1 MGRSPVVVGRTAWR
15 CVVDRLLDQRE
26 AARILGV
33 SVRTLERH
41 RISGTGPQFCRIGR
55 LVRYRERDLDDW
67 VSRSPVDRCT
77 MEKQDKDAVT
87 NTESEPDDDD
97 DLFGPIPSFEEAV
110 EKRKKRIS
118 ELLESDDKG
127 QRRLADRLKECRRG
141 NDQHRHPAAGS

>member
-1 MGRSPVVVGRTAWR
+1 MGRSPDVVGRTAWR

-67 VSRSPVDRCT
+67 VSRSLRTSTSEIP
-77 MEKQDKDAVT
+77 ESL
-87 NTESEPDDDD
+87 TETP
-97 DLFGPIPSFEEAV
+97 A
-110 EKRKKRIS
+110 
-118 ELLESDDKG
+118 
-127 QRRLADRLKECRRG
+127 LKV
-141 NDQHRHPAAGS
+141 